1 VFSKIDTVHIS
12 VSQLDQ
18 ARMWYKEVLELE
30 EIFHSGHYVVFKVG
44 AGETPITIQQGEV
57 RASSTKTILFSDAL
71 EETRLKLIDKE
82 VEAGQILT
90 DDGVTYFEFKDLDG
104 NQFEVCHFVS
114 V

>member
-1 VFSKIDTVHIS
+1 LFSKIDTVHIS

-44 AGETPITIQQGEV
+44 SGETPITIQQGEV

-104 NQFEVCHFVS
+104 NQFEVCHFLS

>member
-104 NQFEVCHFVS
+104 NQFEVCHFLS